1 MIQKY
6 RFLLFL
12 FMICL
17 SIESHAQTDA
27 DSEYKKGIELQK
39 KKTVSSQNEAIARF
53 EAARTLYVSKEN
65 KKKCDNQIA
74 KCRKIIKE
82 LQPKPKPKPKP
93 TIDINN
99 DDKKVENNDKSSSEK
114 EVSSKQEDVQLSL
127 SEELLEFKGK
137 PKGQQSV
144 RVICNYDDWSIE
156 STPEWVGV
164 YPSLTKDRISVE
176 AEKNTTGQ
184 NRSGNIVIKC
194 KNKTVNLIVHQKKL
208 GIFGKIADD
217 FNNSIKK

>member
-1 MIQKY
+1 MIQTY
-6 RFLLFL
+6 RLLIFL
-12 FMICL
+12 FMMCL

-27 DSEYKKGIELQK
+27 NSEYQKGIELQK
-39 KKTVSSQNEAIARF
+39 KKTISDQNEAIARF
-53 EAARTLYVSKEN
+53 EAAKTLYVSKEN

-74 KCRKIIKE
+74 KCRKTIKE
-82 LQPKPKPKPKP
+82 LQPKPK
-93 TIDINN
+93 
-99 DDKKVENNDKSSSEK
+99 
-114 EVSSKQEDVQLSL
+114 QEEVQLSL

-144 RVICNYDDWSIE
+144 RVNCNYDDWSIE

-176 AEKNTTGQ
+176 AEKNTTGES
-184 NRSGNIVIKC
+184 RSGIVVIKC

>member
-65 KKKCDNQIA
+65 KKMCDRQIA
-74 KCRKIIKE
+74 VCRRNISKINNPVPQPVINRDSTRRPDPQP
-82 LQPKPKPKPKP
+82 QPK
-93 TIDINN
+93 
-99 DDKKVENNDKSSSEK
+99 V
-114 EVSSKQEDVQLSL
+114 KQEVKLELSTDQ
-127 SEELLEFKGK
+127 LEFKGK

-184 NRSGNIVIKC
+184 SRSGIIVIKC
-194 KNKTVNLIVHQKKL
+194 KNKTINLIIHQKKL
-208 GIFGKIADD
+208 GFFGKIQDD

>member
-1 MIQKY
+1 MIQTF
-6 RFLLFL
+6 RLLIFL
-12 FMICL
+12 FMMCL

-39 KKTVSSQNEAIARF
+39 KKTISDQNEAIARF
-53 EAARTLYVSKEN
+53 EAAKTLYVSKEN

-74 KCRKIIKE
+74 KCRKTIKE
-82 LQPKPKPKPKP
+82 L
-93 TIDINN
+93 
-99 DDKKVENNDKSSSEK
+99 KSEP
-114 EVSSKQEDVQLSL
+114 KQEEVQLSL

-144 RVICNYDDWSIE
+144 RVNCNYDDWSIE

-176 AEKNTTGQ
+176 AEKNTTGES
-184 NRSGNIVIKC
+184 RSGIVVIKC
-194 KNKTVNLIVHQKKL
+194 KNKTVNLIIHQKKL
-208 GIFGKIADD
+208 GIFGKIAED
-217 FNNSIKK
+217 FNKSSKK